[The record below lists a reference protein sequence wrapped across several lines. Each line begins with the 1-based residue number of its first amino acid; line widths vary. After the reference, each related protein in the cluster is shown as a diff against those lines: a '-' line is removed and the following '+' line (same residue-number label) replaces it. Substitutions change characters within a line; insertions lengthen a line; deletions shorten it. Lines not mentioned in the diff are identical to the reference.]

1 MRSPAAE
8 RSLRRLVARLAAA
21 EPDDVQQVLDAL
33 EPAQQAE
40 VRALLEAYVASP
52 APDIG
57 PAPSPAPAP
66 EPAPVADVSHLAGL
80 SPWLA
85 GRVAAADGVDVGE
98 AGRMTPG
105 ARAALAQAARSLP
118 PEPTFALEAATPRR
132 RGLNLFRRPGTTSW
146 A

>member
-40 VRALLEAYVASP
+40 VRGLLEAYAAPAS
-52 APDIG
+52 AAL
-57 PAPSPAPAP
+57 APSPSPAATP
-66 EPAPVADVSHLAGL
+66 EPRPVADVSHLVGL
-80 SPWLA
+80 STWLA
-85 GRVAAADGVDVGE
+85 QRAAADGVDVGE

-118 PEPTFALEAATPRR
+118 PEPTLAVEAAAPRR
-132 RGLNLFRRPGTTSW
+132 HGFNPFRRLGSKSW